1 MAALAATEERWPLN
15 SSLGYL
21 APMDRGTLVSLP
33 NAVSMSR
40 LLLAVAFVAANDARV
55 RLGLIGAAS
64 LTDYL
69 DGWIA
74 RRQHTT
80 SDWGALIDPLADRI
94 FVFTA
99 VCVYL
104 VSHAIST
111 VQYFVLISR
120 DLMTAIGFLVARS
133 VPMLRPVHFRAR
145 PLGKIVTV
153 LQLLTLI
160 AVLALPGAV
169 ARLIVLVG
177 VASALAIADYT
188 MALWNQRARS

>member
-1 MAALAATEERWPLN
+1 ME
-15 SSLGYL
+15 
-21 APMDRGTLVSLP
+21 RGTLVSLP
-33 NAVSMSR
+33 NAISMSR
-40 LLLAVAFVAANDARV
+40 LLLAVAFVAADDARV

-69 DGWIA
+69 DGWLA

-99 VCVYL
+99 VSVYL
-104 VSHAIST
+104 VSHAIT
-111 VQYFVLISR
+111 TIQYFVLISR

-145 PLGKIVTV
+145 PLGKTVTV
-153 LQLLTLI
+153 LQLITLV
-160 AVLALPGAV
+160 AVLALPSVV

-177 VASALAIADYT
+177 VASAISITDYT
-188 MALWNQRARS
+188 LALWHQRARS